1 MTTVIT
7 LTDHSLHF
15 RLSVTPKTVCVCVGG
30 AGVTCCSDQHQLLEE
45 PSKIF
50 AVNVVMR
57 EGEHKAEKGS
67 SENGVNGPEVTQLEV
82 GKLGW
87 SPVAGL
93 LAGSPDQSRTQ
104 PPPASGVGPAQSGGV
119 RTEWWGPHR
128 VRARGTGGPC
138 SERGQ
143 PPDAAC
149 VELCRQPRWA
159 RGCCRWGYPSPAC
172 VNQAA
177 GRKNRKKATQPAVQT
192 AAHAH

>member
-104 PPPASGVGPAQSGGV
+104 PPRPLGWDPHRVVESAQSGGA
-119 RTEWWGPHR
+119 RTECELGALGVPALKEDSHLMQRAWNFVGSLGGRGVVAGGDTPH
-128 VRARGTGGPC
+128 
-138 SERGQ
+138 
-143 PPDAAC
+143 
-149 VELCRQPRWA
+149 L
-159 RGCCRWGYPSPAC
+159 PA
-172 VNQAA
+172 
-177 GRKNRKKATQPAVQT
+177 
-192 AAHAH
+192 